1 MAALGNG
8 NVQNRSIMPNGCV
21 ATAMIV
27 LGVHDGHDASACVLR
42 DGTIVAVMEEERI
55 RRMKNW
61 SGFPEQA
68 VQLVLKL
75 AGVGVGDVDYLA
87 FHSRHMP
94 RPKTRQETM
103 DEYRWASS
111 LGGTVKRNLRHTP
124 LRGIY
129 SEHRKQQRL
138 RRALDLGFQARQV
151 VFVDHH
157 TCHAAAAYFGSGFAP
172 RPTLILTNDGAG
184 DGLCATVSIAEGGRL
199 RRIASVSESESLG
212 NLYARVTLIL
222 GMVPL
227 EHEYK
232 LMGLAPYAPESGR
245 EDVCRQFTELMAFD
259 SPTSLTWSRRHGC
272 PETYFSYRFLRDM
285 LEVKR
290 FDWVS
295 AGLQRFVEMML
306 VEWARRAIQATG
318 LRHLA
323 LGGGTFMNVKANKL
337 IGELPE
343 VEDLFVTPSCGDESN
358 SIGAAYVVYE
368 DRRGP
373 ADPPCQPLGPLY
385 LGPSFDDRDVEVALT
400 NSDVQGLVVTRI
412 PDQADT
418 VAALLAAGEVVAR
431 CTGRLE
437 FGARALG
444 NRSILADP
452 ARWDVVRV
460 INEMIK
466 SRDFW
471 MPFAPSIL
479 STEAD
484 RYVRNPKG
492 LRAPYMILAF
502 DSTPEAGAL
511 QAAMHPY
518 DRTIRPQI
526 VERSW
531 NPAYYEIIERF
542 AARTGRGALLNTSF
556 NLHGSPIVMG
566 PADALDV
573 LKRSG
578 LRYLAL
584 GNYLVAKNGV
594 DTSRIFTDEA
604 SASGVPLVRQ

>member
-1 MAALGNG
+1 
-8 NVQNRSIMPNGCV
+8 
-21 ATAMIV
+21 MIV
-27 LGVHDGHDASACVLR
+27 LGIHEGHDASACVLR
-42 DGTIVAVMEEERI
+42 DGTIVAAVEEERI
-55 RRMKNW
+55 RRVKNW
-61 SGFPEQA
+61 PGFPEQA
-68 VQLVLKL
+68 IQHVLKL
-75 AGVGVGDVDYLA
+75 AGASVNDVDFVALQS
-87 FHSRHMP
+87 HHMG
-94 RPKTRQETM
+94 RPKTRQQIM
-103 DEYRWASS
+103 DEYRWASTF
-111 LGGTVKRNLRHTP
+111 GGTIKRSLRHTP
-124 LRGIY
+124 LRSAY
-129 SEHRKQQRL
+129 TEHRKRQRL
-138 RRALDLGFQARQV
+138 RQVEALGFRTEKV

-157 TCHAAAAYFGSGFAP
+157 TCHAAAAYFGSGLAP
-172 RPTLILTNDGAG
+172 GPVLVLTNDGAG
-184 DGLCATVSIAEGGRL
+184 DGLCATVSIGEGGRL
-199 RRIASVSESESLG
+199 RRIAHVPDSESLG

-245 EDVCRQFTELMAFD
+245 EEVFRHFTRLLAFD
-259 SPTSLTWSRRHGC
+259 SPTSLTWHRRAGF

-285 LEVKR
+285 LEAKR

-295 AGLQRFVEMML
+295 AGLQRFVETML
-306 VEWARRAIQATG
+306 VEWARRAIQTTG
-318 LRHLA
+318 IRRLA

-337 IGELPE
+337 IAELPE

-358 SIGAAYVVYE
+358 SIGAAFVVYE
-368 DRRGP
+368 DRRRP
-373 ADPPCQPLGPLY
+373 TDPPCQPLGPLY
-385 LGPSFDDRDVEVALT
+385 LGPGFEDRDIDVALANT
-400 NSDVQGLVVTRI
+400 DIHGLVVRRI
-412 PDQADT
+412 PHIAAA
-418 VAALLAAGEVVAR
+418 VAAFLARGQVVAR
-431 CTGRLE
+431 CSGRLE

-452 ARWDVVRV
+452 SRWDVVRI

-484 RYVRNPKG
+484 RFVRNPKG
-492 LRAPYMILAF
+492 LRAPYMMLAF
-502 DSTPEAGAL
+502 DSSSEAAAL

-531 NPAYYEIIERF
+531 NPEYYEIIERF
-542 AARTGRGALLNTSF
+542 ATHTGRGAVLNTSF
-556 NLHGSPIVMG
+556 NLHGSPIVMT

-578 LRYLAL
+578 LRYLTV
-584 GNYLVAKNGV
+584 GNYLIAKAGSE
-594 DTSRIFTDEA
+594 TSLDYADQRID
-604 SASGVPLVRQ
+604 SRVPVVQL